1 VEDLM
6 AVAME
11 GLMVATEGLVAAVM
25 EGRTH
30 ASIVGSLDILQGSA
44 LRLLVEGKRWNST
57 YSLFCTF

>member
-1 VEDLM
+1 
-6 AVAME
+6 ME